1 MKNLTT
7 HEKVAYSIATI
18 MTVLFLATAILA
30 IALSGMLS
38 EAKNEACDLA
48 KEQAELDEAE
58 AELRAQKEEYEEKI
72 DRLKEE
78 LAHPMTDDYV
88 MRIARE
94 KLGYYL
100 PDEVI
105 FFNDR

>member
-1 MKNLTT
+1 MDKSARLNFFIKLT
-7 HEKVAYSIATI
+7 
-18 MTVLFLATAILA
+18 ILVVICFCA
-30 IALSGMLS
+30 VNIIRLRTEYNSLKAQ
-38 EAKNEACDLA
+38 ET
-48 KEQAELDEAE
+48 
-58 AELRAQKEEYEEKI
+58 ELRAQKEEYEEQI
-72 DRLKEE
+72 DRLKAE
-78 LAHPMTDDYV
+78 LEHPMDDEYV

>member
-1 MKNLTT
+1 MNKGARLNFFIKLT
-7 HEKVAYSIATI
+7 
-18 MTVLFLATAILA
+18 ILVVICFCA
-30 IALSGMLS
+30 VNIIRLRTEYNSLRA
-38 EAKNEACDLA
+38 
-48 KEQAELDEAE
+48 QE
-58 AELRAQKEEYEEKI
+58 AELRAQKEEYEERI

-78 LAHPMTDDYV
+78 LDHPMDDEYV

-94 KLGYYL
+94 KLGYYH

>member
-1 MKNLTT
+1 MNKGARLNFFIKLTILVVICFCAVNIIRLRT
-7 HEKVAYSIATI
+7 EYNSLRAT
-18 MTVLFLATAILA
+18 
-30 IALSGMLS
+30 
-38 EAKNEACDLA
+38 ED
-48 KEQAELDEAE
+48 
-58 AELRAQKEEYEEKI
+58 ELRAQKEEYEERI

-78 LAHPMTDDYV
+78 LAQPMTDEYV

>member
-1 MKNLTT
+1 MKKSARLNFFIKLTILVVICFCAVNIIRLRT
-7 HEKVAYSIATI
+7 EYNSLRAT
-18 MTVLFLATAILA
+18 
-30 IALSGMLS
+30 
-38 EAKNEACDLA
+38 
-48 KEQAELDEAE
+48 E
-58 AELRAQKEEYEEKI
+58 AELRAQKEEYEERI

-78 LAHPMTDDYV
+78 LEHPMDDEYV

>member
-1 MKNLTT
+1 MNKGARLNFFIKLTILVVICFCAVNIIRLRT
-7 HEKVAYSIATI
+7 EYNSLRAT
-18 MTVLFLATAILA
+18 
-30 IALSGMLS
+30 
-38 EAKNEACDLA
+38 
-48 KEQAELDEAE
+48 E
-58 AELRAQKEEYEEKI
+58 AELRAQKEQYEEQI
-72 DRLKEE
+72 DRLKDE
-78 LAHPMTDDYV
+78 LAQPMDDEYV